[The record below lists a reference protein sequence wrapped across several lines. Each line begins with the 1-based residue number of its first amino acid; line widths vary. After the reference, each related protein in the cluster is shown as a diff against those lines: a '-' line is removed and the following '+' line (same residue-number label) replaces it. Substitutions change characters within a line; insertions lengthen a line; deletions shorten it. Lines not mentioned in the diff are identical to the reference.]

1 MATTSPVI
9 IVTGYSP
16 KASGIGLAV
25 VGALLKSYK
34 ARVVTL
40 SRTRSPELSALVSEH
55 QDSLAPLEGDVYVPT
70 KEQSALSAVDLA
82 KSKFGRL
89 DGLILN
95 AGTLEPLGRIDS
107 PESSVEGWKSMFDI
121 NLFSLLHLIKAG
133 LPLLRE
139 SHGRVIFVSSGAAT
153 GGIAGWGP
161 YNASKAAMNSL
172 ARTLANEEKDIVSV
186 AVRPGVVD
194 TEMQSVIRARG
205 NASMK
210 AEEHKRFIALHSESQ
225 LVKPEDTGHV
235 IAGLS
240 VGAKPELSG
249 TFVDWQS
256 DEVKE
261 FRRKE

>member
-9 IVTGYSP
+9 IVTG
-16 KASGIGLAV
+16 ASRHPI
-25 VGALLKSYK
+25 SYK
-34 ARVVTL
+34 K
-40 SRTRSPELSALVSEH
+40 PELSALVSEH
-55 QDSLAPLEGDVYVPT
+55 QDSLAPLEGDVYGYST

-240 VGAKPELSG
+240 LELSRSSPELLSTG
-249 TFVDWQS
+249 
-256 DEVKE
+256 
-261 FRRKE
+261 RAMR

>member
-9 IVTGYSP
+9 IVTG
-16 KASGIGLAV
+16 ASRGIGLAV

-55 QDSLAPLEGDVYVPT
+55 QDSLAPLEGDVT

>member
-1 MATTSPVI
+1 MASKSPVI
-9 IVTGYSP
+9 IVTGGSR
-16 KASGIGLAV
+16 GIGLAV

-34 ARVVTL
+34 ARVVTF
-40 SRTRSPELSALVSEH
+40 SRTRSPEISALASEH
-55 QDSLAPLEGDVYVPT
+55 QDSLALLEGDVT
-70 KEQSALSAVDLA
+70 QEQSAHSAVELA

-95 AGTLEPLGRIDS
+95 AGTLDPLGRIDS
-107 PESSVEGWKSMFDI
+107 PESNVDGWKSAFDI
-121 NLFSLLHLIKAG
+121 NFFSLLHLIKAG

-161 YNASKAAMNSL
+161 YSASKAAMNSL

-186 AVRPGVVD
+186 AVRPGVAD
-194 TEMQSVIRARG
+194 TEMQSTIRSRG
-205 NASMK
+205 LASMK
-210 AEEHKRFIALHSESQ
+210 PEEHSRFTTLHAESQ

-249 TFVDWQS
+249 NFVDWLS

>member
-1 MATTSPVI
+1 METTPPVI
-9 IVTGYSP
+9 IVTG
-16 KASGIGLAV
+16 ASRGIGLAV

-55 QDSLAPLEGDVYVPT
+55 QDSLAPLEGDVT

>member
-1 MATTSPVI
+1 MTSTSPVI
-9 IVTGYSP
+9 IVTG
-16 KASGIGLAV
+16 ASRGIGLAV

-40 SRTRSPELSALVSEH
+40 SRTRTPEISALASEH
-55 QDSLAPLEGDVYVPT
+55 QGSLEILEGDVT
-70 KEQSALSAVDLA
+70 HERSAHSAVDLA

-95 AGTLEPLGRIDS
+95 AGTLDPLGRIDS
-107 PESSVEGWKSMFDI
+107 PESNVEGWKSMFDI
-121 NLFSLLHLIKAG
+121 NFFSLLYLIKAG

-153 GGIAGWGP
+153 GGIAGWAA

-194 TEMQSVIRARG
+194 TEMQSVIRSRG
-205 NASMK
+205 LASMK
-210 AEEHKRFIALHSESQ
+210 PDEHEKFIALHADSQ

-249 TFVDWQS
+249 SFIDWQS

>member
-1 MATTSPVI
+1 MASTSPVI
-9 IVTGYSP
+9 IVTG
-16 KASGIGLAV
+16 ASRGIGLAV

-40 SRTRSPELSALVSEH
+40 SRTRTPEISALASEH
-55 QDSLAPLEGDVYVPT
+55 QESLELLEGDVT
-70 KEQSALSAVDLA
+70 KEQSAISAVDLA

-95 AGTLEPLGRIDS
+95 AGTLDPLGRIES
-107 PESSVEGWKSMFDI
+107 PESSVEGWKSMFDV
-121 NLFSLLHLIKAG
+121 NFFSLLHLIKAG

-153 GGIAGWGP
+153 GGIAGWAP
-161 YNASKAAMNSL
+161 YSASKAAMNSL

-194 TEMQSVIRARG
+194 TEMQSIIRSKG
-205 NASMK
+205 LSSMK
-210 AEEHKRFIALHSESQ
+210 PEEHERFITLHAESQ

-240 VGAKPELSG
+240 VAAKPELSG
-249 TFVDWQS
+249 AFIDWES
-256 DEVKE
+256 DDVKE
-261 FRRKE
+261 FRRSE

>member
-1 MATTSPVI
+1 MASSPVI
-9 IVTGYSP
+9 IVTG
-16 KASGIGLAV
+16 ASRGIGLAV

-40 SRTRSPELSALVSEH
+40 SRTRTPEISALASEH
-55 QDSLAPLEGDVYVPT
+55 QDSLVLFEGDVT
-70 KEQSALSAVDLA
+70 EEQSALSAVDLA

-95 AGTLEPLGRIDS
+95 AGVLEPIGRIGS
-107 PESSVEGWKSMFDI
+107 SELSIESWKTVFDV
-121 NLFSLLHLIKAG
+121 NFFSLLHLIKAG

-139 SHGRVIFVSSGAAT
+139 SHGRVVLVSSGAAT
-153 GGIAGWGP
+153 KGFVGWGP
-161 YNASKAAMNSL
+161 YSASKAAMNSL
-172 ARTLANEEKDIVSV
+172 ARTLASEEKDVVSV

-194 TEMQSVIRARG
+194 TEMQSIIRSRG
-205 NASMK
+205 LSSMK
-210 AEEHKRFIALHSESQ
+210 PEEHEMFITLHAGSQ
-225 LVKPEDTGHV
+225 LVKPEDTAHV

-249 TFVDWQS
+249 SFVDWQS
-256 DEVKE
+256 EEVKE

>member
-1 MATTSPVI
+1 MASSPVI
-9 IVTGYSP
+9 IVTG
-16 KASGIGLAV
+16 ASRGIGLAV

-40 SRTRSPELSALVSEH
+40 SRTRTPEISALASEH
-55 QDSLAPLEGDVYVPT
+55 QDSLVLFEGDVT

-95 AGTLEPLGRIDS
+95 AGVLEPIGRIGS
-107 PESSVEGWKSMFDI
+107 SELSVEDWKSVFDV
-121 NLFSLLHLIKAG
+121 NFFALLPLIKVG

-172 ARTLANEEKDIVSV
+172 TRTLASEEKDIVSV

-194 TEMQSVIRARG
+194 TEP
-205 NASMK
+205 
-210 AEEHKRFIALHSESQ
+210 EEHERFITLHAGSQ

-249 TFVDWQS
+249 AFVDWQS
-256 DEVKE
+256 EEVKE
-261 FRRKE
+261 FRQKE

>member
-1 MATTSPVI
+1 MSPSPVI
-9 IVTGYSP
+9 IVTGGSR
-16 KASGIGLAV
+16 GIGLAV
-25 VGALLKSYK
+25 VGALLKSYE
-34 ARVVTL
+34 ARVVAL
-40 SRTRSPELSALVSEH
+40 SRTRTPEISALASEH
-55 QDSLAPLEGDVYVPT
+55 PDSLALLEGDVT
-70 KEQSALSAVDLA
+70 QEQSAHSAVELA
-82 KSKFGRL
+82 KSMFGRL

-95 AGTLEPLGRIDS
+95 AGTLDPLGRIDS
-107 PESSVEGWKSMFDI
+107 PECSVEGWKSLFDI
-121 NLFSLLHLIKAG
+121 NFFSLLHLIKAG

-139 SHGRVIFVSSGAAT
+139 SSGRIIFVSSGAAT

-172 ARTLANEEKDIVSV
+172 ARTLANEEKDVVSV

-194 TEMQSVIRARG
+194 TEMQSIIRSKG
-205 NASMK
+205 LASMK
-210 AEEHKRFIALHSESQ
+210 PEEHSKFTALHAESQ

-240 VGAKPELSG
+240 VGAKSELSG
-249 TFVDWQS
+249 TFIDWQS

>member
-1 MATTSPVI
+1 MASNSPVI
-9 IVTGYSP
+9 IVTG
-16 KASGIGLAV
+16 ASRGIGLAV

-34 ARVVTL
+34 ARVITL
-40 SRTRSPELSALVSEH
+40 SRTRTPEISALASEH
-55 QDSLAPLEGDVYVPT
+55 QGSLEILEGDVT
-70 KEQSALSAVDLA
+70 QEQSARSAVDLA
-82 KSKFGRL
+82 QSKFGRL

-95 AGTLEPLGRIDS
+95 AGTLDPLGRIDS
-107 PESSVEGWKSMFDI
+107 PESNVEGWKSMFDI
-121 NLFSLLHLIKAG
+121 NFFSLLYLIKAG

-194 TEMQSVIRARG
+194 TEMQSVIRSRG
-205 NASMK
+205 KCLASMK
-210 AEEHKRFIALHSESQ
+210 PDEHSRFISLHADSQ

-240 VGAKPELSG
+240 VGAKAELSG
-249 TFVDWQS
+249 SFVDWES

-261 FRRKE
+261 FRRKY

>member
-1 MATTSPVI
+1 MASNSPVI
-9 IVTGYSP
+9 IVTG
-16 KASGIGLAV
+16 ASRGIGLAV

-34 ARVVTL
+34 ARVITL
-40 SRTRSPELSALVSEH
+40 SRTRTPEISALASEH
-55 QDSLAPLEGDVYVPT
+55 QGSLEILEGDVT
-70 KEQSALSAVDLA
+70 QEQSARSAVDLA
-82 KSKFGRL
+82 QSKFGRL

-95 AGTLEPLGRIDS
+95 AGTLDPLGRIDS
-107 PESSVEGWKSMFDI
+107 PESNVEGWKSMFDI
-121 NLFSLLHLIKAG
+121 NFFSLLYLIKAG

-194 TEMQSVIRARG
+194 TELFIDVVNKTDAISL
-205 NASMK
+205 ASMK
-210 AEEHKRFIALHSESQ
+210 PDEHSRFISLHADSQ

-240 VGAKPELSG
+240 VGAKAELSG
-249 TFVDWQS
+249 SFVDWES

-261 FRRKE
+261 FRRKY

>member
-1 MATTSPVI
+1 MSASPVI
-9 IVTGYSP
+9 IVTGGSR
-16 KASGIGLAV
+16 GIGLAV

-40 SRTRSPELSALVSEH
+40 SRTRTPEISALASEH
-55 QDSLAPLEGDVYVPT
+55 PDSLALLEGDVT
-70 KEQSALSAVDLA
+70 QEQSAHSVVDLA
-82 KSKFGRL
+82 KSRFGRL

-95 AGTLEPLGRIDS
+95 AGTLHPLGRIDS
-107 PESSVEGWKSMFDI
+107 PESSVEGWKSLFDI
-121 NLFSLLHLIKAG
+121 NFFSLLHLIKAG

-139 SHGRVIFVSSGAAT
+139 NHGRIIFVSSGAAT

-194 TEMQSVIRARG
+194 TEMQSIIRSKG
-205 NASMK
+205 LASMNP
-210 AEEHKRFIALHSESQ
+210 EEHSKFTTMHAESQ

-240 VGAKPELSG
+240 VGAKSELSG
-249 TFVDWQS
+249 AFVDWQS